1 MMEDFLITILIY
13 FFLIGIFLFITLLLF
28 LITLKQDKKNAT
40 TKPKQEPTSISTPS
54 SSRQFRTF
62 GSRRSRNDKT
72 GIF

>member
-1 MMEDFLITILIY
+1 MFENFILSIIIYMALIATAIILI
-13 FFLIGIFLFITLLLF
+13 LSIFLLTIK
-28 LITLKQDKKNAT
+28 KQKNAT
-40 TKPKQEPTSISTPS
+40 TKRKQEPTSVSTPS